1 MTLGRDWC
9 RLLLIQSGYAPASR
23 AAGTVS
29 ASRVMMRLPTRSAS
43 QSRVAHDFCHPPH
56 GEPGRV
62 GDGLV
67 RHQVAA
73 NLKHVAVPNL
83 GDGGD
88 LDVGE
93 QAWLH
98 TDPDLRLNCEG
109 RPENGDPVPR
119 QW

>member
-83 GDGGD
+83 GDGGE

-109 RPENGDPVPR
+109 RPEN
-119 QW
+119 

>member
-1 MTLGRDWC
+1 MAWYDMGRC
-9 RLLLIQSGYAPASR
+9 AS
-23 AAGTVS
+23 
-29 ASRVMMRLPTRSAS
+29 
-43 QSRVAHDFCHPPH
+43 
-56 GEPGRV
+56 
-62 GDGLV
+62 
-67 RHQVAA
+67 
-73 NLKHVAVPNL
+73 KHVAVPNL
-83 GDGGD
+83 GDGGE

>member
-1 MTLGRDWC
+1 MESPGASAMAWYDIQGRC
-9 RLLLIQSGYAPASR
+9 AS
-23 AAGTVS
+23 
-29 ASRVMMRLPTRSAS
+29 
-43 QSRVAHDFCHPPH
+43 
-56 GEPGRV
+56 
-62 GDGLV
+62 
-67 RHQVAA
+67 
-73 NLKHVAVPNL
+73 KHVAVPNL
-83 GDGGD
+83 GDGGE